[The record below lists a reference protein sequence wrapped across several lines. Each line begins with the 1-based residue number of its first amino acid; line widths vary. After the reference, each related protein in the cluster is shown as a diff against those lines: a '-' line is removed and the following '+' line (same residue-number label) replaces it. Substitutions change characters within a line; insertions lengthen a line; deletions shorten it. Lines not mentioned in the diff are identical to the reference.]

1 MAIGP
6 SRCPRPSAARA
17 LRKLDSRIRLRARTQ
32 VGRPRRRHRDLRCQ
46 RPDGDGDPPGF
57 SRSGP
62 GDPRRR
68 IGRRLRRCSGGRV
81 SDGAVDHGCGQRGEG
96 GTTESGRAPPHDRR
110 RRTTIRAGHPAGHR
124 AHHSQIVWPSS
135 PSPTPVRAHRTHVS
149 TDSRCTQLGRT
160 AMSATPFTRRKFL
173 ISTAAAASSA
183 WFLAACSGGEPET
196 PAAAPQSPKLVPQS
210 DIDKAM
216 DTATTL
222 TFWTWV
228 PDIQNEIKLFTTKYP
243 KIKVNLVN
251 VGQGAPHYQKL
262 RTAIQAGQGA
272 PDVAQ
277 VEFQFINS
285 FTLGEGNL
293 LDLTPYVPATLKDSY
308 PEWVWSQVNTNG
320 GLWGIPQDT
329 GPMGLLYREDLLQQA
344 GLQAPKTWDDFAAAA
359 QTYHSK
365 NSKSYLVNVAPNQ
378 PGQFVA
384 YLWQAGVRPF
394 TFDGQQTVKVDLA
407 NPEAQKIAKFW
418 GDLVTSGTASND
430 ADFND
435 TWYQG
440 LSNGKYATLPIAA
453 WGPVFLQG
461 AAGKT
466 SGKWRANTRPKGDPS
481 NVVSSNWG
489 GSTDAVLKLSKN
501 QIAASQFAL
510 FLNTDKESALKFAN
524 EQYLFP
530 AMKEILTDPSFVN
543 QESKF
548 YGGQKVNEKF
558 AQISETV
565 SPDFQWLPFMD
576 YVYTNFNETLGKA
589 FADKTDAVAGLQA
602 WQDACANFAKDQ
614 GFTVACP
621 SLGPWHYQRQ
631 APSSY
636 CLERGF

>member
-1 MAIGP
+1 
-6 SRCPRPSAARA
+6 
-17 LRKLDSRIRLRARTQ
+17 
-32 VGRPRRRHRDLRCQ
+32 
-46 RPDGDGDPPGF
+46 
-57 SRSGP
+57 
-62 GDPRRR
+62 
-68 IGRRLRRCSGGRV
+68 
-81 SDGAVDHGCGQRGEG
+81 
-96 GTTESGRAPPHDRR
+96 
-110 RRTTIRAGHPAGHR
+110 
-124 AHHSQIVWPSS
+124 
-135 PSPTPVRAHRTHVS
+135 
-149 TDSRCTQLGRT
+149 
-160 AMSATPFTRRKFL
+160 MSATPFTRRKFL
-173 ISTAAAASSA
+173 ITTAAAASSA
-183 WFLAACSGGEPET
+183 WFLAACSGGETDT
-196 PAAAPQSPKLVPQS
+196 PAGAPPAPSLIPQA
-210 DIDKAM
+210 DIDAAM
-216 DTATTL
+216 NAETTL

-243 KIKVNLVN
+243 KIKVELVN

-285 FTLGEGNL
+285 FTLGEGDL

-329 GPMGLLYREDLLQQA
+329 GPMGLLYREDLLTQA
-344 GLQAPKTWDDFAAAA
+344 GLQAPMTWDEFAAAA

-365 NSKSYLVNVAPNQ
+365 NPKSYLVNVSPAQ
-378 PGQFVA
+378 PGQMVA

-394 TFDGQQTVKVDLA
+394 SFDGQQTVKVDLA

-430 ADFND
+430 TDFAD

-440 LSNGKYATLPIAA
+440 LANGKYATLPIAA

-461 AAGKT
+461 TAGKT
-466 SGKWRANTRPKGDPS
+466 SGKWRASDLPQWDAS
-481 NVVSSNWG
+481 QVVSSNWG

-510 FLNTDKESALKFAN
+510 FLNTNKESALMFAN
-524 EQYLFP
+524 EQFLFP

-602 WQDACANFAKDQ
+602 WQDACAKFAKDQ
-614 GFTVACP
+614 GFTVA
-621 SLGPWHYQRQ
+621 
-631 APSSY
+631 
-636 CLERGF
+636 